1 MVIGLDFDNVLMD
14 FYDALHQYHNIKFNT
29 SVSRDKAITPN
40 LEDLWGCTTEEMDR
54 RIVDF
59 YQSEMHDNASPMSG
73 APEAVRK
80 LSKENSLVVITSRP
94 DFIKERTLSWL
105 NKHYSNL
112 FDQVYFTN
120 LYLGKSNIKSKADA
134 CKELGVDVFV
144 DDFISY
150 ATDVAENGGRVLLL
164 DAPWNQSDELHPN
177 ITRARNWE
185 HIMEILNNEQ

>member
-14 FYDALHQYHNIKFNT
+14 FYSGILEYHNQKYNT
-29 SVSRDKAITPN
+29 SISRENAVTTS
-40 LEDLWGCTTEEMDR
+40 LEDIWGCTTEEMDR

-59 YQSEMHDNASPMSG
+59 YLTDLHDNTLPMPG
-73 APEAVRK
+73 ALEAVRK
-80 LSKENSLVVITSRP
+80 LKNEHKLVVITSRP
-94 DFIKERTLSWL
+94 DFIKEKTLSWL
-105 NKHYSNL
+105 ETHFKDL
-112 FDQVYFTN
+112 FDHVYFTN
-120 LYLGKSNIKSKADA
+120 LYLGKSNIKSKATA

-164 DAPWNQSDELHPN
+164 DAPWNQSDTLHPN

-185 HIMEILNNEQ
+185 HILEILK